1 MKEWPLADGRVISY
15 RQAGSGPPLVLL
27 HGWAMSSAVFS
38 EALQTLSNEFCV
50 LAPDLP
56 GHGQSSAGVDYGLN
70 SLVGDLAS
78 WMDGLKLVGVCLLGW
93 SLGGQIA
100 LRLAAL
106 APQRIRRLLLVATTP
121 RFVAE
126 AEWPHGLPNGQVR
139 IMARGLQR
147 RFAGT
152 LDDFF
157 NQQFAQQ
164 ELSAQRLQWLSQ
176 NLSPAVIPP
185 QAEAALAVLETL
197 RTSDLRLQLADL
209 KVATLVMHGAE
220 DTIVPL
226 GAGRYLSDAIPKACF
241 QPLAKAGHAPF
252 LSCSEKVFQL
262 WREFCRP

>member
-1 MKEWPLADGRVISY
+1 MKEWRLADGRVISY

-38 EALQTLSNEFCV
+38 EALQALSNEFCV
-50 LAPDLP
+50 FAPDLP

-70 SLVGDLAS
+70 SLAGDLAS
-78 WMDGLKLVGVCLLGW
+78 WMEGLKLNGVCLLGW

-106 APQRIRRLLLVATTP
+106 ATQRIRRLLLVATTP

-126 AEWPHGLPNGQVR
+126 EEWPHGLPNGQVR
-139 IMARGLQR
+139 LMARGLQR
-147 RFAGT
+147 RYTRT

-157 NQQFAQQ
+157 DQQFAKQ
-164 ELSAQRLQWLSQ
+164 ELSAQRRQWLNE
-176 NLSPAVIPP
+176 NLSPSVIPP
-185 QAEAALAVLETL
+185 QAEAALAALETL

-209 KVATLVMHGAE
+209 KVTTLVMHGAE

-226 GAGRYLSDAIPKACF
+226 GAGRYLADALPEANF
-241 QPLAKAGHAPF
+241 EPLAKAGHAPF
-252 LSCSEKVFQL
+252 LSCPEEVFQL
-262 WREFCRP
+262 WREFCQP